1 MRMYALSDDKNT
13 LTGLR
18 LAGIEGSFVN
28 NRRDAGEQIDALCAD
43 EELAVL
49 IMTEGCAA
57 LVPEVVREL
66 KLSSTNPLLVVV
78 PSSSGPLHSQES
90 ITELIREAIGIKI

>member
-1 MRMYALSDDKNT
+1 MRMFAIADDNDV

-18 LAGIEGSFVN
+18 LAGIEGRKASGK
-28 NRRDAGEQIDALCAD
+28 REIEASIEAARSDPDI
-43 EELAVL
+43 AVL
-49 IMTEGCAA
+49 VITEVCAA
-57 LVPEVVREL
+57 LAPDMVREL

-78 PSSSGPLHSQES
+78 PDSHGTSEEANA

>member
-18 LAGIEGSFVN
+18 LAGIEGSFADT
-28 NRRDAGEQIDALCAD
+28 RRALTEQIEALRSD
-43 EELAVL
+43 RELAVL
-49 IMTEGCAA
+49 IMTEGCAG
-57 LVPEVVREL
+57 LVPETVREL
-66 KLSSTNPLLVVV
+66 KLSSADPLLVIV
-78 PSSSGPLHSQES
+78 PSSEGSARRQDS